1 MEKRTI
7 LSRSVAVLILVVGLV
22 GGTYFFSNED
32 KIATQGQSGTLHIVL
47 TIGWTLLALKLCA
60 DAVIHLVNQRRKKD
74 SGEEARGGLTRI
86 GISLAALAYAWFV
99 MDLPGCIQTLISKL

>member
-7 LSRSVAVLILVVGLV
+7 LSRSVAVLILVAGLV
-22 GGTYFFSNED
+22 GGTYFFSNEE
-32 KIATQGQSGTLHIVL
+32 KLVTQGQSGTLHIVL

-60 DAVIHLVNQRRKKD
+60 DAVLHLVAQRRKKD
-74 SGEEARGGLTRI
+74 SDEAARGGLTRI

-99 MDLPGCIQTLISKL
+99 MDLPGCIQTLIGKL